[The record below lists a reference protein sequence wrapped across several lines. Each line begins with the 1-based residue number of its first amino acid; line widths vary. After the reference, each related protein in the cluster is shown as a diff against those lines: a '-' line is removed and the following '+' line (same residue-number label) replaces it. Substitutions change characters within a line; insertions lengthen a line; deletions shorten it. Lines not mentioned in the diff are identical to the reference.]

1 MSAADERRLLVAAPM
16 GIEAALIKLAAPSLE
31 VYRSGMGTARASQA
45 AVAIAARRP
54 AALLVLGF
62 CGGLD
67 AQSAPGEAVVADEVL
82 AAPDAGDGADARN
95 EAQAEDGAEP
105 VSCDGAE
112 ILAGALRHAGL
123 NVRRGTVACVSR
135 IAVGERRTQLLE
147 GGALAVDM
155 ESVWL
160 APGAAQVPFAV
171 VRIVLDSPSHELLR
185 PALMLNAVHASRA
198 LGRAARALC
207 ALIDEHG
214 VHTVF
219 SSGSRRR
226 ETKA

>member
-1 MSAADERRLLVAAPM
+1 MSTSDGRGLLVAAPM
-16 GIEAALIKLAAPSLE
+16 GIEAALIKLAAPRLE
-31 VYRSGMGTARASQA
+31 VHRSGMGTARASEA
-45 AVAIAARRP
+45 ALAIAARRP

-67 AQSAPGEAVVADEVL
+67 ASSVPGEAVVAEAVL
-82 AAPDAGDGADARN
+82 AAPDEGN
-95 EAQAEDGAEP
+95 PAERVPCVGTE
-105 VSCDGAE
+105 V
-112 ILAGALRHAGL
+112 LAGALEYCGL
-123 NVRRGTVACVSR
+123 SVRRGTVACVSR
-135 IAVGERRTQLLE
+135 IAVGERRVQLSAA
-147 GGALAVDM
+147 GALAVDM

-160 APGAAQVPFAV
+160 APGAAHGPFAV

-185 PALMLNAVHASRA
+185 PALALNALRASRA

-219 SSGSRRR
+219 SSG
-226 ETKA
+226 